1 MMLPESVVAGILALL
16 ALLLLIRNVWDVRK
30 LPHDHDTASPAGAL
44 SALGIVGLGA
54 FVVVTFGYPLLY
66 LLGRLD
72 LLTGSVLQLRFPGDT
87 AVQLAGTA
95 LLAVG
100 LILAFWSLR
109 AIEPGALTTTGPY
122 AYLRHPMYTGYV
134 LAFAGLFPLTL
145 NLLALLSLL
154 AVPAQI
160 AVARH
165 EEAAL
170 EARYGTAYRAYAVQT
185 GRFWPR
191 VWRRGRMGHL

>member
-1 MMLPESVVAGILALL
+1 MLPESVVAGILALV
-16 ALLLLIRNVWDVRK
+16 AVLLVVRNVWDVRK

-44 SALGIVGLGA
+44 PVLGFIGLGA
-54 FVVVTFGYPLLY
+54 FVLVTIAYPVLY

-122 AYLRHPMYTGYV
+122 AFVRHPMYTGYV
-134 LAFAGLFPLTL
+134 FVFAGLFPLTL
-145 NLLALLSLL
+145 NLLALLALL

-165 EEAAL
+165 EEAVL
-170 EARYGTAYRAYAVQT
+170 EARYGTAYRAYAART

-191 VWRRGRMGHL
+191 M